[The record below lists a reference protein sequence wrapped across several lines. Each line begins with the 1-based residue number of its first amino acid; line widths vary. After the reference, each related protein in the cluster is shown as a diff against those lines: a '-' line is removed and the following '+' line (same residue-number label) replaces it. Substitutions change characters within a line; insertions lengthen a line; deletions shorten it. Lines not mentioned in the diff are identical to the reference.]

1 MTRKRIWIIEDD
13 GSRCGEVLGSAMML
27 GNKCRGS
34 GTGTRQT
41 GTGTP
46 KQEIDSGQPVPVP
59 LKPVPVPPNRK
70 ALVVNRYRYHTNRYR
85 YQHVIFTGIEQDYD
99 SNARVHS
106 SFDHQLEITMEKG
119 IQAKGKVEKAT
130 LGFLGFW
137 FHKKSVLSHTFCQ
150 VYRVA

>member
-1 MTRKRIWIIEDD
+1 MTRNRIWIIEDD

-41 GTGTP
+41 GTGTL
-46 KQEIDSGQPVPVP
+46 KQEIDSGQPVLVP

-70 ALVVNRYRYHTNRYR
+70 APVANRYR
-85 YQHVIFTGIEQDYD
+85 YQLVIFAGFEQDYD
-99 SNARVHS
+99 SNARVHL

-119 IQAKGKVEKAT
+119 IKAKGKVEKAA
-130 LGFLGFW
+130 FDF
-137 FHKKSVLSHTFCQ
+137 
-150 VYRVA
+150 